1 MDWLRLVI
9 GGYMRYIEIVDME
22 RRNNIVYVHCEVR
35 GNVDN
40 IPIEEN
46 EPYKAV
52 EDAILGST
60 EKLINKV

>member
-1 MDWLRLVI
+1 
-9 GGYMRYIEIVDME
+9 MRHIEIVDME

-40 IPIEEN
+40 IPIEKN

>member
-1 MDWLRLVI
+1 MSQ
-9 GGYMRYIEIVDME
+9 IEIVDIE
-22 RRNNIVYVHCEVR
+22 RRENSVVVHCKVR
-35 GNVDN
+35 GNIDN
-40 IPIEEN
+40 IQIEEN